1 MQRDGCHGVA
11 GRGYFGKARDNRRL
25 CKVSTPNNLPAQI
38 SSFVGRE
45 AQLAELR
52 RLMRKARLITLTGP
66 GGAGKTRLALRLASD
81 VLDRHPDG
89 VWLVDLASLNDPRL
103 LEQTVASAC
112 GVREVPRRR
121 MYDLLVQHLASRR
134 TLLILDSCE
143 HLVDPCADLV
153 GRLMRSCP
161 NLTFLVTSRE
171 PLGVPGELIWR
182 TPSLSL
188 PKAEEGEHLELI
200 LESEAVRLYVERAQ
214 LSQPGFD
221 LARTGSTFAVAQICT
236 RLEGMPLAI
245 ELAASLTRMMTA
257 QEILERLRDR
267 FLLLSGG
274 RRGALPRHQT
284 LRQTVDWSYG
294 LLSPDEKVLLARLSV
309 FAGGFNLAAAEAVAP
324 ADQPVPGGV
333 MAVLS
338 RLVDKSLVSADAV
351 GSARTRYRMLDT
363 IREYALEKLQHG
375 DEADARRLMARYY
388 VDYCTRA
395 ANGLRGGDPLP
406 WLTQLDEE
414 QANIRLALGWS
425 VIEQPDDALR
435 IAAAMGFYWH
445 QRGQFIEGAE
455 WLGQALE
462 LPPSSPEARVNA
474 LWSRSRIRQR
484 SGDYAGAR
492 RDAEE
497 AADLCRSLDL
507 PAELSGALTIL
518 GLVSGVEGD
527 ERSAERYHQEALE
540 LSRRQNHRES
550 IARSLNNLGLIAAA
564 RGDHLRGKTLL
575 EEAADQLRLAGSP
588 TITSGILDSLARIN
602 LLMGDHAAARAG
614 YTKSLELSMR
624 LGDTFF
630 VAECLEGLA
639 LLAMAENDAA
649 RTLKLVAASSV
660 LRQANGA
667 RPMPDFQMHVDHGVA
682 AAREQLG
689 PQGSDDAW
697 EQGARMSVGDAV
709 RYASGAV
716 PPARRVDTSPLTA
729 RETQVASLIADG
741 LTNVEIAKQL
751 RMASR
756 TADAHVE
763 HIRNKLGLRM
773 RSQIAIWAHE
783 RLGRA

>member
-1 MQRDGCHGVA
+1 
-11 GRGYFGKARDNRRL
+11 
-25 CKVSTPNNLPAQI
+25 
-38 SSFVGRE
+38 
-45 AQLAELR
+45 
-52 RLMRKARLITLTGP
+52 
-66 GGAGKTRLALRLASD
+66 
-81 VLDRHPDG
+81 
-89 VWLVDLASLNDPRL
+89 
-103 LEQTVASAC
+103 
-112 GVREVPRRR
+112 
-121 MYDLLVQHLASRR
+121 
-134 TLLILDSCE
+134 
-143 HLVDPCADLV
+143 
-153 GRLMRSCP
+153 
-161 NLTFLVTSRE
+161 
-171 PLGVPGELIWR
+171 
-182 TPSLSL
+182 
-188 PKAEEGEHLELI
+188 
-200 LESEAVRLYVERAQ
+200 
-214 LSQPGFD
+214 
-221 LARTGSTFAVAQICT
+221 
-236 RLEGMPLAI
+236 
-245 ELAASLTRMMTA
+245 
-257 QEILERLRDR
+257 
-267 FLLLSGG
+267 
-274 RRGALPRHQT
+274 
-284 LRQTVDWSYG
+284 
-294 LLSPDEKVLLARLSV
+294 
-309 FAGGFNLAAAEAVAP
+309 
-324 ADQPVPGGV
+324 
-333 MAVLS
+333 
-338 RLVDKSLVSADAV
+338 
-351 GSARTRYRMLDT
+351 
-363 IREYALEKLQHG
+363 
-375 DEADARRLMARYY
+375 
-388 VDYCTRA
+388 
-395 ANGLRGGDPLP
+395 
-406 WLTQLDEE
+406 
-414 QANIRLALGWS
+414 
-425 VIEQPDDALR
+425 
-435 IAAAMGFYWH
+435 MGFYWH

-550 IARSLNNLGLIAAA
+550 IARSLNNLGLIASA

-639 LLAMAENDAA
+639 LLAMAENDA
-649 RTLKLVAASSV
+649 
-660 LRQANGA
+660 

-697 EQGARMSVGDAV
+697 EQGASMSVGDAV

-763 HIRNKLGLRM
+763 HIVLPMAAATAPHSVCAVPAGLFQEGDAWRGTYVA
-773 RSQIAIWAHE
+773 SDCLYLS
-783 RLGRA
+783 RLPSWC